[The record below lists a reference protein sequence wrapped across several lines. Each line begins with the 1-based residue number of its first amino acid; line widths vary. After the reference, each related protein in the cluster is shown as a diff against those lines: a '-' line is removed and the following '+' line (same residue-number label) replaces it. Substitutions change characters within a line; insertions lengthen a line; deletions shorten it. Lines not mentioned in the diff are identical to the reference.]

1 MPEVHLEVLPKRQKA
16 LWREL
21 QSHADLLKKFGFYLA
36 GGTGLSL
43 QIGHRQSVD
52 FDFFSPLP
60 DTGEGL
66 HPWLEGFAGLVL
78 RARDRDTVNAEI
90 KKVKVSFIGGYKYP
104 LLRKEVS
111 LGNIKAAGIA
121 DIGLM
126 KLLAITHRA
135 TLRDYLDL
143 AVILRDHVRLPQLLK
158 LSRKKYGRRFNVMLP
173 LKALVSFQDI
183 ENEKPVLFDKRL
195 AGSWKTILIRAVK
208 EMTA

>member
-1 MPEVHLEVLPKRQKA
+1 
-16 LWREL
+16 
-21 QSHADLLKKFGFYLA
+21 
-36 GGTGLSL
+36 
-43 QIGHRQSVD
+43 
-52 FDFFSPLP
+52 
-60 DTGEGL
+60 
-66 HPWLEGFAGLVL
+66 
-78 RARDRDTVNAEI
+78 
-90 KKVKVSFIGGYKYP
+90 
-104 LLRKEVS
+104 
-111 LGNIKAAGIA
+111 
-121 DIGLM
+121 M

-208 EMTA
+208 EMAA